1 MTPLKVRT
9 LTASLLA
16 ALFFFTMSGTG
27 KASLSEDDLQA
38 QTKEVAKTLRCAVCQ
53 SESVWESNAELALQM
68 REIIR
73 ERLQQGESPDQIR
86 AYFVSRYGD
95 FILLK
100 PRTFGLNWLLWG
112 GPFLLLLMGALF
124 LLKNIRGW
132 TQESQSAPAENLA
145 SLSEEEQK
153 QIDQEIKTFKN

>member
-1 MTPLKVRT
+1 MNPMKV
-9 LTASLLA
+9 LSLAACLLA
-16 ALFFFTMSGTG
+16 SLFFFTLSGTG
-27 KASLSEDDLQA
+27 KASLSEDELQA

-73 ERLQQGESPDQIR
+73 ERLQQGESPEQIR

-124 LLKNIRGW
+124 LLKNIKSW
-132 TQESQSAPAENLA
+132 TKESASVPAENLA
-145 SLSEEEQK
+145 TLNEEEQK
-153 QIDQEIKTFKN
+153 QIDQEIQSFKN

>member
-1 MTPLKVRT
+1 MTSVKINALA
-9 LTASLLA
+9 ASLLA
-16 ALFFFTMSGTG
+16 VLFFFAFSGKG

-73 ERLQQGESPDQIR
+73 ERLQQGESPEQIR
-86 AYFVSRYGD
+86 TYFVGRYGD

-112 GPFLLLLMGALF
+112 GPFLLLLMGGLF
-124 LLKNIRGW
+124 LLKNIRSW
-132 TQESQSAPAENLA
+132 TKESRSTPAENLS

-153 QIDQEIKTFKN
+153 QIDREIQSFKN

>member
-1 MTPLKVRT
+1 MRPLTVVF
-9 LTASLLA
+9 LAS
-16 ALFFFTMSGTG
+16 FFLVAWVGTG
-27 KASLSEDDLQA
+27 NTMLSEDDLQA

-73 ERLQQGESPDQIR
+73 ERLQQGESPNQIR

-100 PRTFGLNWLLWG
+100 PRPIGLNWLLWG
-112 GPFLLLLMGALF
+112 GPFILLFIGAIILLVS
-124 LLKNIRGW
+124 IRSW
-132 TQESQSAPAENLA
+132 TRDTLA
-145 SLSEEEQK
+145 VPLEKMSDLTEEDQK
-153 QIDQEIKTFKN
+153 KIDLAIRTFKN

>member
-1 MTPLKVRT
+1 MNPLKVHT
-9 LTASLLA
+9 LAAFLLA
-16 ALFFFTMSGTG
+16 SFFFFVLTGTG

-73 ERLQQGESPDQIR
+73 ERLQQGESPEQIR
-86 AYFVSRYGD
+86 TYFVGRYGD

-100 PRTFGLNWLLWG
+100 PRTFGLNWLLWV
-112 GPFLLLLMGALF
+112 GPFLLLLTGGVF
-124 LLKNIRGW
+124 LLKNIRSW
-132 TQESQSAPAENLA
+132 TKESASAPAENLE

-153 QIDQEIKTFKN
+153 KIEQEIQSFKS

>member
-1 MTPLKVRT
+1 MNSLINRA
-9 LTASLLA
+9 LTAWFLFSLILS
-16 ALFFFTMSGTG
+16 TWSGTG

-73 ERLQQGESPDQIR
+73 ERLQQGESPEQIR
-86 AYFVSRYGD
+86 TYFVSRYGD

-100 PRTFGLNWLLWG
+100 PRTFGLNWLLWI
-112 GPFLLLLMGALF
+112 GPFLLLFIGGLF
-124 LLKNIRGW
+124 LLKNIRSW
-132 TQESQSAPAENLA
+132 TREARTAPAENLS

-153 QIDQEIKTFKN
+153 QIDQEIQSFKN